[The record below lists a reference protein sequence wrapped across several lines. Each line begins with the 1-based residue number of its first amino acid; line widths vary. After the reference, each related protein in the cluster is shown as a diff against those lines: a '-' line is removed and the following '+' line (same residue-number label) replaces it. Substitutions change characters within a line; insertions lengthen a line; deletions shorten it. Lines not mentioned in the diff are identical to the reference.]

1 MNMKPLPE
9 ITNVNILGSQS
20 IEHMKLLMKLKT
32 DSAFIALEKLNNLN
46 DTNNTRDRR

>member
-1 MNMKPLPE
+1 MNMKPMPE

-32 DSAFIALEKLNNLN
+32 DPAFIALEKLNKIKS
-46 DTNNTRDRR
+46 DSNNT